1 VAVASSF
8 GVSVTKPSVLVLD
21 DREGLVASSPGIARM
36 RGFADVRILTGS
48 LDQLTETE
56 LAGVHV
62 LLAIRERTRLDA
74 ATLARMPSLELI
86 LQTGGHAYHVDAD
99 YTSSHGIPVTL
110 SRGAFGPTA
119 AVPELTFAL
128 AVAALRLIPAAH
140 RSMVEGEW
148 LPFMG
153 RTLSGRTLGILGVG
167 RHGANVARI
176 GKAYG
181 MRVVAWQRT
190 PDSAA
195 DDVPMLELDELL
207 SSSDVVSIHLKL
219 SGESRGLLDAEKL
232 ALMKPGSVLI
242 NTARG
247 AIVEE
252 PALVAALR
260 SGPLS
265 AAGLDVFAEEP
276 LPADSPLRSLNNVVL
291 TPHIGW
297 TVEEVL
303 VEWVDIA
310 ARQLE
315 QYLAGNLPRK
325 ELLDPAVVR
334 PAGVA
339 GGLAAQSA

>member
-1 VAVASSF
+1 
-8 GVSVTKPSVLVLD
+8 
-21 DREGLVASSPGIARM
+21 
-36 RGFADVRILTGS
+36 
-48 LDQLTETE
+48 
-56 LAGVHV
+56 
-62 LLAIRERTRLDA
+62 
-74 ATLARMPSLELI
+74 
-86 LQTGGHAYHVDAD
+86 
-99 YTSSHGIPVTL
+99 
-110 SRGAFGPTA
+110 
-119 AVPELTFAL
+119 
-128 AVAALRLIPAAH
+128 
-140 RSMVEGEW
+140 
-148 LPFMG
+148 MG

-315 QYLAGNLPRK
+315 QYLAGNLQRK
-325 ELLDPAVVR
+325 ELLDPAVVS
-334 PAGVA
+334 PTGVA
-339 GGLAAQSA
+339 GSLAAQGA

>member
-1 VAVASSF
+1 VAA
-8 GVSVTKPSVLVLD
+8 PSVLVLN
-21 DREGLVASSPGIARM
+21 DREGLAASSPGIVRM
-36 RGFADVRILTGS
+36 RGFAAVRILSGS

-56 LAGVHV
+56 LAGVQV
-62 LLAIRERTRLDA
+62 LLAIRERTKLDA
-74 ATLARMPSLELI
+74 ATLARLPSLELV

-99 YTSSHGIPVTL
+99 YVVSHGIPVAL

-128 AVAALRLIPAAH
+128 AVAALRMIPAAH
-140 RSMVEGEW
+140 RSMVEGQW

-153 RTLSGRTLGILGVG
+153 RTLRGRTLGILGVG
-167 RHGANVARI
+167 RHGATVARI
-176 GKAYG
+176 AEAYG

-195 DDVPMLELDELL
+195 DDVPRLGLEELL
-207 SSSDVVSIHLKL
+207 SSSDIVSIHLQL
-219 SGESRGLLDAEKL
+219 SEESRGLLDAQKL
-232 ALMKPGSVLI
+232 ALMKPGSILI

-247 AIVEE
+247 AIVDE

-265 AAGLDVFAEEP
+265 AAGLDVFAQEP
-276 LPADSPLRSLNNVVL
+276 LPADSPLRSLHNVVL

-303 VEWVDIA
+303 LEWVDIA

-315 QYLAGNLPRK
+315 DYLAGNLRRN
-325 ELLDPAVVR
+325 ELLDPAVALSTR
-334 PAGVA
+334 AA
-339 GGLAAQSA
+339 GGLATQKS